1 MSAACLPP
9 AALTRTAPRACSPI
23 KYHRKKDRSGLT
35 FEDPF
40 PGLEHR
46 SLDVNGVR

>member
-1 MSAACLPP
+1 MSP
-9 AALTRTAPRACSPI
+9 TAPLPCACSPI

-46 SLDVNGVR
+46 FLDVNGVR